1 MEINFGKILD
11 KVIREQK
18 ITGKQLSEVSG
29 VSQPYISEIRKC
41 KSNPSIEMFQT
52 LLNAAEKIKPGSLRL
67 FAFHL
72 AGDLSVQDLAQQLS
86 NQELAQ
92 LLIAIAPRV
101 SGSPKEEQWE
111 MASA

>member
-1 MEINFGKILD
+1 MDRNFGDILD
-11 KVIREQK
+11 QVMRQQK

-41 KSNPSIEMFQT
+41 KSNPSIEMFQS
-52 LLNAAEKIKPGSLRL
+52 LLNAAEKIKPGTRRL

-72 AGDLSVQDLAQQLS
+72 AGDLSVEDLAVQLS

-92 LLIAIAPRV
+92 LLVAIAPRV
-101 SGSPKEEQWE
+101 SGSAEEEQRE
-111 MASA
+111 MARA

>member
-1 MEINFGKILD
+1 MSIL
-11 KVIREQK
+11 
-18 ITGKQLSEVSG
+18 LS
-29 VSQPYISEIRKC
+29 
-41 KSNPSIEMFQT
+41 M
-52 LLNAAEKIKPGSLRL
+52 
-67 FAFHL
+67 
-72 AGDLSVQDLAQQLS
+72 QDLAQQLT

>member
-1 MEINFGKILD
+1 MENEYRI
-11 KVIREQK
+11 
-18 ITGKQLSEVSG
+18 
-29 VSQPYISEIRKC
+29 
-41 KSNPSIEMFQT
+41 FQNKFCWK
-52 LLNAAEKIKPGSLRL
+52 NATKKIKPGNPSL
-67 FAFHL
+67 FALHL
-72 AGDLSVQDLAQQLS
+72 ADDLSMQDITQQLT